1 MKILQLRYVTVFIIL
16 LFSLQISK
24 GQESLDNKEFGVII
38 LNQGSENGSTE
49 NNCLNLELK
58 ESKSRPTNQGE
69 KVETIVITCSVSKY
83 SEVRLFN
90 LLTLQKLL
98 LLKKNYSLTSHCY
111 LLISKTLH
119 ISTLINI
126 LRI

>member
-1 MKILQLRYVTVFIIL
+1 MKILQLRYITVFIIL
-16 LFSLQISK
+16 LFSLQIGK
-24 GQESLDNKEFGVII
+24 GQLSHGNKEFGVII
-38 LNQGSENGSTE
+38 LNQGSENESTG

-69 KVETIVITCSVSKY
+69 KVETLIITCSVSKY
-83 SEVRLFN
+83 SEVRLLN
-90 LLTLQKLL
+90 LLTLQKLV
-98 LLKKNYSLTSHCY
+98 LLKKNYSLISNCY

-119 ISTLINI
+119 ISPLVNI

>member
-24 GQESLDNKEFGVII
+24 GQLSHGNKELGVII
-38 LNQGSENGSTE
+38 LKQGSENGSTG

-58 ESKSRPTNQGE
+58 ESNSRPTNHGE

-83 SEVRLFN
+83 SEVRLLN
-90 LLTLQKLL
+90 LLTLQKLV
-98 LLKKNYSLTSHCY
+98 LLKKNYALISHYY
-111 LLISKTLH
+111 LLISETLH
-119 ISTLINI
+119 ISTLVNI

>member
-1 MKILQLRYVTVFIIL
+1 MKILQLRYITVFIIL
-16 LFSLQISK
+16 LFSLQIGK
-24 GQESLDNKEFGVII
+24 GQLSHGNKEFGVII

-83 SEVRLFN
+83 SEVRLLN
-90 LLTLQKLL
+90 LLTLQKLV
-98 LLKKNYSLTSHCY
+98 LLKKNYALISHCY

-119 ISTLINI
+119 ISTLVNI

>member
-83 SEVRLFN
+83 SEVRLLN
-90 LLTLQKLL
+90 LLTLQKLV
-98 LLKKNYSLTSHCY
+98 LLKKNYSLISHCY

-119 ISTLINI
+119 ISTLVNI